1 MAGSM
6 GWLEVSS
13 FIFGLST
20 SNTMMYGVLV
30 ICCAKE
36 FTVALTDC
44 KSCRADPATTTT
56 EQVFGVTIPWMP
68 RVRW

>member
-6 GWLEVSS
+6 GWLDVYS

-20 SNTMMYGVLV
+20 SKTMRYGVF
-30 ICCAKE
+30 IIKE
-36 FTVALTDC
+36 STVSLTDC

-56 EQVFGVTIPWMP
+56 EQVFGVTIPWVP
-68 RVRW
+68 RVRL